1 MGRRLDWRG
10 EDMSGK
16 GSIENSKDT
25 KDIKAYLGEDTVF
38 SGTLTFNGAVRID
51 GKMDGQINTDD
62 TLIVGENGILEA
74 DIIAGTVICRGK
86 IKGTIKASKR
96 IEVHTNSEVVGNIS
110 APALLVENGAIFDGN
125 CDMTGNEG
133 NIIKLV
139 QTEEAETAT
148 SV

>member
-1 MGRRLDWRG
+1 
-10 EDMSGK
+10 MSGK

>member
-1 MGRRLDWRG
+1 MTGK
-10 EDMSGK
+10 SG
-16 GSIENSKDT
+16 IENSKDT

-148 SV
+148 SI